1 MILMK
6 GAWVMKIKKIIIAL
20 SAAVMITAV
29 CGLVFGFYIDEF
41 TYKLRCI
48 DCIISGYREDI
59 NVQKGFRSLS
69 RKIKEQATGNDGGM
83 FCVPEAFA
91 GDEESLSAFS
101 LINGKFSPV
110 QNQIYGIIYENDNIY
125 FMFEEGEYIFVYS
138 DRGEFDPV
146 PSGSCYFRYRLDEN
160 MCLLIKCA

>member
-1 MILMK
+1 M
-6 GAWVMKIKKIIIAL
+6 
-20 SAAVMITAV
+20 
-29 CGLVFGFYIDEF
+29 
-41 TYKLRCI
+41 
-48 DCIISGYREDI
+48 
-59 NVQKGFRSLS
+59 
-69 RKIKEQATGNDGGM
+69 
-83 FCVPEAFA
+83 PEAFA

-110 QNQIYGIIYENDNIY
+110 QNQIYGLIYENDNIY

>member
-48 DCIISGYREDI
+48 DCIISGFSVFKSENKRTS
-59 NVQKGFRSLS
+59 N
-69 RKIKEQATGNDGGM
+69 RK
-83 FCVPEAFA
+83 
-91 GDEESLSAFS
+91 
-101 LINGKFSPV
+101 
-110 QNQIYGIIYENDNIY
+110 
-125 FMFEEGEYIFVYS
+125 
-138 DRGEFDPV
+138 
-146 PSGSCYFRYRLDEN
+146 
-160 MCLLIKCA
+160 